1 MASVSLF
8 NVFCFII
15 RLAHPPH
22 LIQRIMDCVLCL
34 MQRKLSTV
42 SGDPDKPGLLKP
54 SWSESQKLMAEAG
67 FLGKLENFN
76 KDTITE
82 EVRVQLFC

>member
-1 MASVSLF
+1 
-8 NVFCFII
+8 
-15 RLAHPPH
+15 
-22 LIQRIMDCVLCL
+22 MDCVLCL
-34 MQRKLSTV
+34 MQRNLSTV
-42 SGDPDKPGLLKP
+42 AQDPDKPGLLKP

-82 EVRVQLFC
+82 EVSNVDYLFSWCLMIAINIPSTYVK